1 MLLCLNSY
9 RATTNMATANHVQA
23 QSTPLHLCLFRTVHR
38 ELKYSIKANLPDL
51 CDELGLPDACYEDTF
66 TNWQYIQTR
75 LNKIEDAD
83 DLREVAATF
92 ARRHPLGLGA
102 NHPTFEI
109 EELLWGHG
117 DREVPAWV
125 RRELAARLVH
135 ADLCTDAD
143 AFLQTLGRLF
153 VLDEEPSF
161 AIFRN
166 DPRSL
171 LAKIREDFIENPKI
185 WSVKELF
192 RELGAFAC
200 TGERFCRLIEAFGG
214 SQTRPTAASQ
224 RFVAA
229 ANSALTNTGFELVKT
244 GGPDGPPV
252 YSLKRL
258 VDPKTIIFRFYVI
271 LENTIL
277 PAIFF
282 FAGLLLLFVSLWIS
296 ASISYFISKHHH
308 AAGTVA
314 TLLITVYALFVYVML
329 KEMRWW
335 WIVCAAS
342 SIVSLCIT
350 IYTGIMNPSRS
361 LWMAHA
367 ACAITA
373 FIRAFAQRGRETEPT
388 EESIWEKLGTFFGVL
403 PIASLVL
410 AGCLFTVAEVLGIHW
425 FLIEGLEFVHSPPY
439 IKFVAPD
446 WPVDN

>member
-102 NHPTFEI
+102 IHPTFEI

-161 AIFRN
+161 AIYRN

-224 RFVAA
+224 RFVTA

-308 AAGTVA
+308 AAGTGVRDVGVKNRGFF
-314 TLLITVYALFVYVML
+314 LL
-329 KEMRWW
+329 W
-335 WIVCAAS
+335 
-342 SIVSLCIT
+342 T
-350 IYTGIMNPSRS
+350 IS
-361 LWMAHA
+361 
-367 ACAITA
+367 
-373 FIRAFAQRGRETEPT
+373 
-388 EESIWEKLGTFFGVL
+388 
-403 PIASLVL
+403 
-410 AGCLFTVAEVLGIHW
+410 
-425 FLIEGLEFVHSPPY
+425 
-439 IKFVAPD
+439 
-446 WPVDN
+446 